1 MGYQDFLYAV
11 EGELNKKLKE
21 GIRASIYTAVK
32 NNGREKKGVL
42 IETQGYHA
50 APTIYLEGFYVR
62 YQRGEPMEKLVSEIL
77 ALYESMRTEEIWD
90 GRKFENYEEIRERVV
105 FKLIHCSKNKLLL
118 RQVPYMEVLD
128 LAIVFYVLLDLDK
141 RGTASIQ
148 ICNEHLEMWGIS
160 KDDLFLTSIQNVRK
174 ILPAEF
180 FTMQHAIEQMLEVTE
195 DDEAENLLDEVR
207 REKRDVMYILTNPS
221 RNYGAAC
228 MMYPHVLEMI
238 GDILRE
244 DFYVLPS
251 SVHEVIIVP
260 DSKALEQEEMDEMVV
275 EINETQVEPEEVL
288 SDHAYF
294 YHRKG
299 KRLMMRKKEADIPE
313 MGVYCTRCGKTPW
326 EDYINYYGTSR

>member
-11 EGELNKKLKE
+11 EKELNKRLKE
-21 GIRASIYTAVK
+21 GIRASVYTAVK

-42 IETQGYHA
+42 IETQGQNS

-62 YQRGEPMEKLVSEIL
+62 FLRGEPMERLVSEIMTF
-77 ALYESMRTEEIWD
+77 YNSMRTEDVWD
-90 GRKFENYEEIRERVV
+90 SRKFENYDEISERIV
-105 FKLIHCSKNKLLL
+105 FKLIHCSKNRALL

-128 LAIVFYVLLDLDK
+128 LAMVFYVLLDLGK

-148 ICNEHLEMWGIS
+148 ICNDHMKKWGIS
-160 KDDLFLTSIQNVRK
+160 RDDLFLASVRNVK
-174 ILPAEF
+174 ELLPAEF

-195 DDEAENLLDEVR
+195 DEEVENLLEEVKR
-207 REKRDVMYILTNPS
+207 DKRDVMYVLTNPP

-228 MMYPHVLEMI
+228 MMYPHVLEII
-238 GDILRE
+238 GDMLRE
-244 DFYVLPS
+244 DFYILPS

-260 DSKALEQEEMDEMVV
+260 DSRALDPEEMDEMVA

-294 YHRKG
+294 YQRKG
-299 KRLMMRKKEADIPE
+299 KRLMMKKRDREMSCSVVKRPE
-313 MGVYCTRCGKTPW
+313 EGT
-326 EDYINYYGTSR
+326 EYYGTGR